1 MNTKAY
7 RNLTQNKA
15 TACPLLEDPHR
26 CAYQER
32 LGGHH
37 ATFQDYEF
45 RVIVLFFFCFAIVLF
60 DIRLSEDP

>member
-1 MNTKAY
+1 MNIKAY

-32 LGGHH
+32 LGGRH
-37 ATFQDYEF
+37 ATLQDYEF
-45 RVIVLFFFCFAIVLF
+45 RVIILFFSVLPFVLF